1 MNVGIFLPFLPKLS
15 QRGDLVQYP
24 ETIASSS
31 VKQVFADAADLV
43 VRPIKM
49 GDVTATAFFIDGLT
63 SGSEI
68 AEYVLQPMA
77 QDLRGSEEA
86 VFRGCL
92 DGTVYSAVAKEV
104 ETMETLCLLLVNG
117 FCVVVFD
124 TIGKAVAFEAK
135 TGEKRSPAAPEV
147 ENTVKGPKDA
157 FTETNRTNTSL
168 VRRHLRSPFLR
179 IYETQVGRRSQT
191 NVSVLWIDGITDL
204 RLVERMKA
212 RLAAIDVDGFLSPA
226 AVEEYVTGSRGTAFP
241 LLQYTQRTDSFSQ
254 GLLDGR
260 VGLIVDGLPQGYLAP
275 AELTGFLTSPED
287 RGMDHISASLVRVL
301 RYGALLISL
310 LLPALYVAMAAFH
323 QEMIPTKLLL
333 SIIESKQQVPFPTI
347 FEVIGILLAFEVL
360 QEAGIHLPQSLGQ
373 TVSIIG
379 GLVVGSAAVEAKII
393 SPAAL
398 IVVAVAGI
406 CGYSIPGR
414 ELAGAVR
421 VWRLGLTAAASVAG
435 LFGLTVGL
443 LALLLH
449 LASLES
455 FGLSY
460 IRPFDRAKTGGA
472 LLRRRLIK
480 EKFRDPALGV
490 EDLRRQK

>member
-1 MNVGIFLPFLPKLS
+1 ME
-15 QRGDLVQYP
+15 YP
-24 ETIASSS
+24 ETITGEH
-31 VKQVFADAADLV
+31 VKKIFENAADFV
-43 VRPIKM
+43 ARPVNI
-49 GDVTATAFFIDGLT
+49 GTAATAFFIDGLT
-63 SGSEI
+63 SGAQI
-68 AEYVLQPMA
+68 AEFVLQPMA
-77 QDLRGSEEA
+77 KALRGTAEEMYA
-86 VFRGCL
+86 GCL
-92 DGTVYSAVAKEV
+92 DGTVYSAVAKPAEDMK
-104 ETMETLCLLLVNG
+104 ELCRLLVNG

-124 TIGKAVAFEAK
+124 AIEKAVAFEVK
-135 TGEKRSPAAPEV
+135 TGEKRMPSAPEV

-157 FTETNRTNTSL
+157 FTETGRTNTSL

-179 IYETQVGRRSQT
+179 IYEMQVGRRSGT
-191 NVSVLWIDGITDL
+191 NVSVLWMEGIADPS
-204 RLVERMKA
+204 LVEKMKH
-212 RLAAIDVDGFLSPA
+212 RLRAIDVDGFLSPA
-226 AVEEYVTGSRGTAFP
+226 AVEEYVTGSRATAFP
-241 LLQYTQRTDSFSQ
+241 LLQYTQRTDKFSR

-275 AELTGFLTSPED
+275 AELVSFLTSPED
-287 RGMDHISASLVRVL
+287 QGVDHISASLVRLL
-301 RYGALLISL
+301 RCGALLVSL
-310 LLPALYVAMAAFH
+310 LLPALYVAMASYH
-323 QEMIPTKLLL
+323 QAMIPTKLLL

-379 GLVVGSAAVEAKII
+379 GLVVGSAAVEARII

-406 CGYSIPGR
+406 CGYAIPGR

-421 VWRLGLTAAASVAG
+421 VWRLVLTAAASVAG

-443 LALLLH
+443 LTLLLH
-449 LASLES
+449 LAGLES

-460 IRPFDRAKTGGA
+460 LRPFDRGTTGGVI
-472 LLRRRLIK
+472 LRKRLVK

-490 EDLRRQK
+490 KDVRRQK